1 MLTDKPADNSKL
13 AMISDNLD
21 RMGENI
27 SIITRKVEKENI
39 AQVYMRNKNGMEIS
53 NSDSDYNTQLD
64 QYRIPEYLRIELS
77 LIREHTQNLSIQ
89 WQSSAILKL

>member
-27 SIITRKVEKENI
+27 SIITRKVEK
-39 AQVYMRNKNGMEIS
+39 R
-53 NSDSDYNTQLD
+53 
-64 QYRIPEYLRIELS
+64 EYSSS
-77 LIREHTQNLSIQ
+77 LY
-89 WQSSAILKL
+89 A